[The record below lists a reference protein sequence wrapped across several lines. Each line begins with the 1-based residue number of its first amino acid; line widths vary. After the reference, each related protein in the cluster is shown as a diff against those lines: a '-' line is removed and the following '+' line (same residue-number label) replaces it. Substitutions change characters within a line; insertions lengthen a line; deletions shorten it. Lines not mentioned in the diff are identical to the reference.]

1 MSKREDRVVET
12 YIRYNGGESIERI
25 ASELG
30 VGTQTIKTYI
40 REIDSNQNYYAAE
53 VVRREKNFEFWGK
66 VILIVVV
73 SSIIFLFYVLLT
85 QGVFA
90 ALFILFIM
98 IIVFG
103 SVRT

>member
-12 YIRYNGGESIERI
+12 YVRYNGGESIERI

-53 VVRREKNFEFWGK
+53 VVRREKNFEFWGRA
-66 VILIVVV
+66 ILITAIL
-73 SSIIFLFYVLLT
+73 SIVFLLYVLLT
-85 QGVFA
+85 QGFFA
-90 ALFILFIM
+90 ALFTLLIM

-103 SVRT
+103 SFRT

>member
-1 MSKREDRVVET
+1 MSKREDRVVQT
-12 YIRYNGGESIERI
+12 YAKYNGGESIERI

-30 VGTQTIKTYI
+30 VSTQTIKTYI
-40 REIDSNQNYYAAE
+40 REIDSNRNYYAAE

-66 VILIVVV
+66 AILIIVVL
-73 SSIIFLFYVLLT
+73 SIVVLLYVLLT

-90 ALFILFIM
+90 ALFTLLIM

-103 SVRT
+103 SAGK